1 MSQSSVHVLIHY
13 MQPQA
18 HMHTTHPRSPCSP
31 CTSKTSPP
39 ACEPPL
45 CIFSASEHFRCYLPS
60 ICQGSGLASS
70 RDRRH
75 VERPSLN
82 SIKFTHCNSKFFATG
97 EALAKIFTSS
107 DEIFSP
113 LHGWSLPHMVFHGAR
128 SLSGIPPG
136 HPEGVAMDAD
146 GPCKSLKES
155 VGQC

>member
-82 SIKFTHCNSKFFATG
+82 SIKFTHCNSKFFWPRGGIGQNFPPA
-97 EALAKIFTSS
+97 APCMADPCRWFFTEL
-107 DEIFSP
+107 D
-113 LHGWSLPHMVFHGAR
+113 LCQGSLPV
-128 SLSGIPPG
+128 

-146 GPCKSLKES
+146 GLLHMTFPHIQS
-155 VGQC
+155 

>member
-75 VERPSLN
+75 VERPSLFLQSN
-82 SIKFTHCNSKFFATG
+82 SPIATANSFGPG
-97 EALAKIFTSS
+97 EALAKIFPRP
-107 DEIFSP
+107 P
-113 LHGWSLPHMVFHGAR
+113 LAWLI
-128 SLSGIPPG
+128 L
-136 HPEGVAMDAD
+136 AD
-146 GPCKSLKES
+146 GFSRSSISVRDPSRFTLK
-155 VGQC
+155 GWRWTRMACCT